1 MMQEAQA
8 LPQVF
13 ADGTRRLTAADLEA
27 VATPVAVILSDEVRS
42 RVASCEKF
50 VADAAASG
58 RQVYG
63 LTTGYGPLVAFG
75 SNPDPGANSRGLV
88 NFLQASQG
96 PPLPVAI
103 VRAMLLARIWSLSRG
118 RSGIHLST
126 LEAVA
131 RSLGTG
137 FTPVVPEL
145 GSVGASGDLSP
156 LAHAAGALM
165 GTGEAVVH
173 GVRMAAGDALKESG
187 LAPLELRGRDG
198 LALVNG
204 TSLTAS
210 AAGLA
215 ARGAQRA
222 IDVALRLSALLTETV
237 GAEVQYADHDL
248 LLATGHQDLAA
259 VADRLYGYLQGA
271 VPNGQRG
278 LQEPYSIRC
287 VPQLVGG
294 VQISVRHA
302 GRVAEDDLNGVNDN
316 PMFFP
321 ELDKIAH
328 GGNFFGQAAGLAAD
342 SLNVAAVQLA
352 NLAERQLDLLM
363 DPHRNGGLNPLLS
376 AVPGVQSGITGVNIT
391 TTAIVGHMR
400 RLVTPSS
407 TQSLPTNMHNQD
419 IVPFSTQASLEA
431 WHQIERLRW
440 VHGALAVALRQA
452 AYVGASTPHSEA
464 GITLLRELSD
474 LIPPVD
480 PDRPLDQEVRL
491 AADAVYAM
499 ADPAA

>member
-1 MMQEAQA
+1 MPEAHG
-8 LPQVF
+8 LPQLF

-27 VATPVAVILSDEVRS
+27 VSTPVAVVLSEDVRA
-42 RVASCEKF
+42 RVVACEKF

-63 LTTGYGPLVAFG
+63 LTTGYGPLVAYS

-88 NFLQASQG
+88 SFLQASQG
-96 PPLPVAI
+96 PPLPEPI
-103 VRAMLLARIWSLSRG
+103 VRAMLLARIWSLSAG

-126 LEAVA
+126 LETVV
-131 RSLGTG
+131 RSLATSL
-137 FTPVVPEL
+137 TPVVPEL

-165 GTGEAVVH
+165 GMGEAFVD
-173 GVRMAAGDALKESG
+173 GVRLPAAEALKLVG

-237 GAEVQYADHDL
+237 GAELQYADHDL

-259 VADRLYGYLQGA
+259 IADRLHGYLRGA
-271 VPNGQRG
+271 IPSGKRG

-316 PMFFP
+316 PMFFA

-342 SLNVAAVQLA
+342 SVNVAAVQLA
-352 NLAERQLDLLM
+352 NLAERQLDLMM
-363 DPHRNGGLNPLLS
+363 DPNRNGGLNPLLS
-376 AVPGVQSGITGVNIT
+376 ADPGVQSGITGVNIT

-419 IVPFSTQASLEA
+419 IVPFSTQAALEA
-431 WHQIERLRW
+431 WHQVERLRW

-452 AYVGASTPHSEA
+452 AYVGGCAPCSEA
-464 GITLLRELSD
+464 GTALLAQLSD

-480 PDRPLDQEVRL
+480 PDRPLDQEVRQ
-491 AADAVYAM
+491 AADAVYAI
-499 ADPAA
+499 ANPAA